1 MENNYQTMENVQPT
15 YQAPPVQPV
24 TPVYN
29 QAPQT
34 SVRYKK
40 MPAMVSF
47 LMKVTAFFIPVLG
60 FILGCLVNLTPY
72 ENREKI
78 SNSILKLS
86 AAMFVI
92 TLILLAIGAVVGIVV
107 AILTLVQ
114 SPGAMDAPVMMGEV
128 MSEVAGCIF

>member
-1 MENNYQTMENVQPT
+1 MENNYQTMENAQPT

-29 QAPQT
+29 QAPQA
-34 SVRYKK
+34 SVRYEK

-47 LMKVTAFFIPVLG
+47 LMKVTAFFIPGLG

-72 ENREKI
+72 ENKAKI
-78 SNSILKLS
+78 SHSILKLS

-92 TLILLAIGAVVGIVV
+92 TLILLAIGVVVGIVI
-107 AILTLVQ
+107 AILTLVN
-114 SPGAMDAPVMMGEV
+114 SGGAMGNAVTMNEV
-128 MSEVAGCIF
+128 MGEVAGCIF

>member
-1 MENNYQTMENVQPT
+1 MENNYTSVENAQAT

-24 TPVYN
+24 APVYN
-29 QAPQT
+29 QAPQAP
-34 SVRYKK
+34 VIYEK
-40 MPAMVSF
+40 MPGAVSF

-60 FILGCLVNLTPY
+60 FFLGCLVNLTPY
-72 ENREKI
+72 KNREKI

-92 TLILLAIGAVVGIVV
+92 TLILLAIGAVAGIVI

-114 SPGAMDAPVMMGEV
+114 SPAAMDNAVMMGDV
-128 MSEVAGCIF
+128 MSEVAACIF